1 MLRITRLVQQ
11 LYFYKNY
18 AYSKNDRWMTNIT
31 LRAFSAEVTYY
42 ICLSWRIEWKI
53 NRPFPKLYYFNL
65 KIRPNLRISTLLI
78 NLVAWIEGV
87 FLKAFPGRINMFRD
101 SQTLILM
108 FAALKKLN
116 NFIYCYYI
124 YLFNNLACPFEIVG
138 VGKEEISHW
147 RYALRFITGFFLLFH
162 MTLIKI

>member
-1 MLRITRLVQQ
+1 
-11 LYFYKNY
+11 
-18 AYSKNDRWMTNIT
+18 MTNIT

-42 ICLSWRIEWKI
+42 ICLSWRIEKS

-65 KIRPNLRISTLLI
+65 KIRPNLGISTLFI

-116 NFIYCYYI
+116 NFIYCNNI
-124 YLFNNLACPFEIVG
+124 YCPHRI
-138 VGKEEISHW
+138 
-147 RYALRFITGFFLLFH
+147 LFH
-162 MTLIKI
+162 FQALKIVKQNEERKQNAVGCNNWKKWGINGINYVENGRPWSELSQFNALTLV